1 VCGDIQCHVCTLED
15 KQRTYVEKTFIA
27 VSFSSSRSDWE
38 CLNKQRERHLDIMSA
53 AVVEIGSTVSLEL
66 AGPRVEEIE
75 EQGEE
80 NMDKLGD
87 LIDNVDKM
95 KITEETTT
103 IPDPAKVMKHPL
115 QNAWTLWFFKNDK
128 ARTWEENQRPIITV
142 TTVEDFWSLYNHIE
156 VASRLPP
163 GSDYSLFKEGIFPDW
178 EDVRNA
184 PGGRW
189 MINVDKRQR
198 MECLDTYWLEILFF
212 LIGEHAD
219 QHAHQVNGAVVN
231 VRAKGDKLA
240 VWLADAGQPDG
251 ILRIGK
257 MIKERLGIDP
267 EQTIGFNIHNEEK
280 AATRSANKKK
290 FFV

>member
-1 VCGDIQCHVCTLED
+1 MGGSTGRTAATTKPTAPFENKSPSERRSPSSALESSP
-15 KQRTYVEKTFIA
+15 
-27 VSFSSSRSDWE
+27 VSGSKPPSPT
-38 CLNKQRERHLDIMSA
+38 MSA
-53 AVVEIGSTVSLEL
+53 AAVELGAPVPLERSS
-66 AGPRVEEIE
+66 RVEEIE
-75 EQGEE
+75 EKEVE
-80 NMDKLGD
+80 D
-87 LIDNVDKM
+87 LTEIVDNM
-95 KITEETTT
+95 KIAETA
-103 IPDPAKVMKHPL
+103 PDPEKVMKHPL

-128 ARTWEENQRPIITV
+128 TRSWEENPRPIITV

-178 EDVRNA
+178 EDKRNA

-198 MECLDTYWLEILFF
+198 AECLDTYWLEILFF

-251 ILRIGK
+251 ITRIGK

-267 EQTIGFNIHNEEK
+267 DQTIGFNIHNEEK
-280 AATRSANKKK
+280 AAARNAKTKK
-290 FFV
+290 FFA